1 MFFLCL
7 WCVKNSFFLLFLYFA
22 FKITKKENIMK
33 KKLAF
38 CIASLFGIG
47 FAPVASGTFGSFAT
61 VWVAAPLCYYFG
73 FCGVFW
79 AVIVATVIG
88 TLATKEVLKYT
99 KHDPSLVVVDE
110 FAGQMLTFVATANM
124 LRGQCHWK
132 AALWYL
138 IGFGLFRV
146 FDITKPWIVGWAD
159 KKLLNAWGV
168 MLDDIFA
175 GAFASVCLYAL
186 MYLF

>member
-1 MFFLCL
+1 
-7 WCVKNSFFLLFLYFA
+7 
-22 FKITKKENIMK
+22 MK

-61 VWVAAPLCYYFG
+61 VLVAAPVCYYFG
-73 FCGVFW
+73 FYGVFF

-88 TLATKEVLKYT
+88 TLATREVLKYT

-110 FAGQMLTFVATANM
+110 FAGQMLTFVATADM

-132 AALWYL
+132 AAVWYL

-175 GAFASVCLYAL
+175 GAFAAICLYAL
-186 MYLF
+186 MYFF